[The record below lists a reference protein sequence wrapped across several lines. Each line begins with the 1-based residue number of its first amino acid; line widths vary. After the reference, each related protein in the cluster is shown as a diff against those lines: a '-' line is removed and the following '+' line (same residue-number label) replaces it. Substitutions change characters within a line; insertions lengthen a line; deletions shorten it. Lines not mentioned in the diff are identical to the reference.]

1 MPRRSS
7 CAIFPQGKASH
18 SQHCYL
24 LSCVRLPVLFQ
35 TIPLIHM
42 QLYLG
47 QSLLQHAAAIF
58 RRYFRHRT
66 KLPIPSLLI
75 YQVTSSFWFRSK
87 PELAPS
93 QSHTVIK
100 LCWVLSLVKSLL
112 QLAADN
118 FQCYFLHRPNFP
130 LPTFLFVKLGR
141 TFGFLSNQNSPPP
154 NLTQLLS
161 CPGCFPSSSLCSNL
175 PHTTSNAI
183 FSTGQTSHSQ
193 PFYLLSCVGL
203 SVSLKP
209 ELSPQPHTVVKL
221 HRVLSLLKTRI
232 PFVETICIV
241 QPAGTFQLKKFA
253 PPLHC
258 G

>member
-93 QSHTVIK
+93 QSYTVIK
-100 LCWVLSLVKSLL
+100 LSRLFSLVKSLL
-112 QLAADN
+112 QLASYN
-118 FQCYFLHRPNFP
+118 FQRYFLHRPNFP
-130 LPTFLFVKLGR
+130 LPAFLFVKLRR
-141 TFGFLSNQNSPPP
+141 TFGFSQTSTLPPASHSCQAAP
-154 NLTQLLS
+154 GAFLTQD
-161 CPGCFPSSSLCSNL
+161 PN
-175 PHTTSNAI
+175 
-183 FSTGQTSHSQ
+183 
-193 PFYLLSCVGL
+193 PF
-203 SVSLKP
+203 
-209 ELSPQPHTVVKL
+209 
-221 HRVLSLLKTRI
+221 R
-232 PFVETICIV
+232 
-241 QPAGTFQLKKFA
+241 
-253 PPLHC
+253 
-258 G
+258 